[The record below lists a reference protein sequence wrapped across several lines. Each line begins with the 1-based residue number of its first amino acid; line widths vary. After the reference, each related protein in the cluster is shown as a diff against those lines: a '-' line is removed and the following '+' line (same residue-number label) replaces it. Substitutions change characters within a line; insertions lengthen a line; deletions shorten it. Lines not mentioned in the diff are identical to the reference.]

1 MTKFALEEIKIELD
15 ENETICD
22 FYSLTINGRNKFDEF
37 KSFCDKN
44 SFSDEFIKI
53 QTLILTIAKGN
64 ERMLP
69 NTKLKQ
75 LKRGK
80 KDKIPDFEIKTKH
93 LRLYFVKE
101 SNNRIVIMGG
111 KKTNQTKDI
120 IKLRGI
126 TKNYYNQ

>member
-44 SFSDEFIKI
+44 SFSVVFIKI